1 MNVIQYGMRRNDM
14 PIIYNEKTREFHLY
28 NQEISYI
35 IKILDND
42 QPGQLYY
49 GKRLTHRE
57 DFSHLFEYAMRDM
70 SPYAFEGNS
79 TFSLENIKQE
89 YPTFGCGDMR
99 FPAYEIERENGSHVV
114 EFVYKEHK
122 IYNGKPKLEGLPA
135 TYVESDDEAQTLEL
149 VLEDTS
155 INTRIVLLYTIYEAF
170 PVIARSVRF
179 ECDSDEKITLLSAMS
194 ACVDLP
200 DKDYEMIDL
209 AGVWARE
216 RHVRRHKL
224 DYGIQSIYSMR
235 GCSSYQFNPF
245 LALAR
250 ENADEFQGQVYGFSL
265 VYSGNFL
272 AQTEVDNYDT
282 ARVLMGIHPNGFKWT
297 LGKGESFQTPEMVMV
312 YSEAGLNGMSQTFHK
327 LYRTRLARGTWRDK
341 VRPILINSWEAFYF
355 DFDAPKLLGLADAA
369 ADLGMELF
377 VLDDGW
383 FGKRD
388 DSTSSL
394 GYLYP
399 NEEKLKGTLKELA
412 EKINA
417 KGLKFGLWIEPE
429 MTNKDSDLYRAHP
442 DWLLAEQG
450 KRICHS
456 RTQYVLDFSKKEVR
470 EYIGDMLENLLAE
483 VPVSYIKWDMNRTF
497 SEVFSNGNDREYQ
510 GKVCHKYILGVY
522 ELYERL
528 TSRFP
533 HVLFESCAS
542 GGARFDPGMLYY
554 APQGWTSD
562 DSDAIE
568 RLKIQYG
575 TSMCYPLSSMGSHVS
590 VVPNHQVFRN
600 TPLHTR
606 ANVAYF
612 GTFGY
617 ELDLNKL
624 TEEEIKEVKE
634 QITFMKEYREVLQ
647 FGTFYRLK
655 SPFEGNETVWM
666 VTNEDRTLAIVGYYR
681 VLNGVNQPYSRVRLQ
696 GLNPDMIYENVWNHT
711 ENYGDELMN
720 YGLITSDV
728 TAGEVPGN
736 VTPCTDFE
744 SRIYMLKGKKVQ
756 EGR

>member
-1 MNVIQYGMRRNDM
+1 M

-70 SPYAFEGNS
+70 SPYAFEENS

-355 DFDAPKLLGLADAA
+355 DFDAPKLLGLADVA

-394 GYLYP
+394 GDWYP

-442 DWLLAEQG
+442 DWILAEQG

-562 DSDAIE
+562 DTDAIE

-575 TSMCYPLSSMGSHVS
+575 TSMVYPVSCMGSHVS
-590 VVPNHQVFRN
+590 ASPNHQTNRV
-600 TPLHTR
+600 TPLETR
-606 ANVAYF
+606 ADVAYF

-617 ELDLNKL
+617 ELDLLKL
-624 TEEEIKEVKE
+624 GEEDKAEIRR
-634 QITFMKEYREVLQ
+634 QIAFMKEKRDLIQ
-647 FGTFYRLK
+647 KGTFYRLK
-655 SPFEGNETVWM
+655 SPFEGNETAWM
-666 VTNEDRTLAIVGYYR
+666 IVSEDQKKALVGYYR
-681 VLNGVNQPYSRVRLQ
+681 VMQPVNVGFKRLKLK
-696 GLNPDMIYENVWNHT
+696 GLKEDTCYKVSGYAYDC
-711 ENYGDELMN
+711 YGDELMQV
-720 YGLITSDV
+720 GMILSDSASGV
-728 TAGEVPGN
+728 WKKGVNDKGDFQAEV
-736 VTPCTDFE
+736 FE
-744 SRIYMLKGKKVQ
+744 IVAV
-756 EGR
+756 

>member
-1 MNVIQYGMRRNDM
+1 M

-200 DKDYEMIDL
+200 DKDYEMLDL

-369 ADLGMELF
+369 TDLGMELF

-394 GYLYP
+394 GDWYP

-562 DSDAIE
+562 DTDAIE

-575 TSMCYPLSSMGSHVS
+575 TSMVYPVSCMGSHVS
-590 VVPNHQVFRN
+590 ASPNHQTNRV
-600 TPLHTR
+600 TPIETR
-606 ANVAYF
+606 ADVAYF

-617 ELDLNKL
+617 ELDLLKL
-624 TEEEIKEVKE
+624 GEEDKAEIRR
-634 QITFMKEYREVLQ
+634 QIAFMKEKRDLIQ
-647 FGTFYRLK
+647 KGTFYRLK
-655 SPFEGNETVWM
+655 SPFEGNETAWM
-666 VTNEDRTLAIVGYYR
+666 IVSEDQKKALVGYYR
-681 VLNGVNQPYSRVRLQ
+681 VMQPVNVGFKRLKLK
-696 GLNPDMIYENVWNHT
+696 GLKEDTCYKVSGYAYDC
-711 ENYGDELMN
+711 YGDELMQV
-720 YGLITSDV
+720 GMILSDSASGV
-728 TAGEVPGN
+728 WKKGVNDKGDFQAEV
-736 VTPCTDFE
+736 FE
-744 SRIYMLKGKKVQ
+744 IVAV
-756 EGR
+756 

>member
-1 MNVIQYGMRRNDM
+1 MS
-14 PIIYNEKTREFHLY
+14 IIYNEKTREFHLY

-35 IKILDND
+35 IKILDNN

-57 DFSHLFEYAMRDM
+57 DFDHLFEYAMRDM
-70 SPYAFEGNS
+70 SPYAFEGDS

-170 PVIARSVRF
+170 PVIARSVRL

-327 LYRTRLARGTWRDK
+327 MYRTRLARGTWRDK

-394 GYLYP
+394 GDWYP

-456 RTQYVLDFSKKEVR
+456 RNQYVLDFSKKEVR

-483 VPVSYIKWDMNRTF
+483 VPVSYIKWDLNRTF

-562 DSDAIE
+562 DTDAIE

-575 TSMCYPLSSMGSHVS
+575 TSMVYPVSCMGSHVS
-590 VVPNHQVFRN
+590 ASPNHQTNRV
-600 TPLHTR
+600 TPIETR
-606 ANVAYF
+606 ADVAYF

-617 ELDLNKL
+617 ELDLLKL
-624 TEEEIKEVKE
+624 DEEDKAEIRR
-634 QITFMKEYREVLQ
+634 QIAFMKEKRDLIQ
-647 FGTFYRLK
+647 KGTFYRLK
-655 SPFEGNETVWM
+655 SPFEGNETAWM
-666 VTNEDRTLAIVGYYR
+666 IVSEDQKKALVGYYR
-681 VLNGVNQPYSRVRLQ
+681 VMQPVNIGFVRLKLK
-696 GLNPDMIYENVWNHT
+696 GLKEDTCYKVSGYAYDC
-711 ENYGDELMN
+711 YGDELMQV
-720 YGLITSDV
+720 GMILSDSASGV
-728 TAGEVPGN
+728 WKKGVNDKG
-736 VTPCTDFE
+736 DFQA
-744 SRIYMLKGKKVQ
+744 KVF
-756 EGR
+756 EIVAV

>member
-1 MNVIQYGMRRNDM
+1 M

-235 GCSSYQFNPF
+235 GCRSYQFNPF

-369 ADLGMELF
+369 TDLGMELF

-394 GYLYP
+394 GDWYP
-399 NEEKLKGTLKELA
+399 NEKKLKGTLKELA

-450 KRICHS
+450 KQICHS

-562 DSDAIE
+562 DTDAIE

-575 TSMCYPLSSMGSHVS
+575 TSMVYPVSCMGSHVS
-590 VVPNHQVFRN
+590 ASPNHQTNRV
-600 TPLHTR
+600 TPIETR
-606 ANVAYF
+606 ADVAYF

-617 ELDLNKL
+617 ELDLLKL
-624 TEEEIKEVKE
+624 GEEDKAEIRR
-634 QITFMKEYREVLQ
+634 QIAFMKEKRDLIQ
-647 FGTFYRLK
+647 KGTFYRLK
-655 SPFEGNETVWM
+655 SPFEGNETAWM
-666 VTNEDRTLAIVGYYR
+666 IVSEDQKKALVGYYR
-681 VLNGVNQPYSRVRLQ
+681 VMQPVNVGFKRLKLK
-696 GLNPDMIYENVWNHT
+696 GLKEDTCYKVSGYAYDC
-711 ENYGDELMN
+711 YGDELMQV
-720 YGLITSDV
+720 GMVLSDSASGV
-728 TAGEVPGN
+728 WKKGVNDKGDFQAEV
-736 VTPCTDFE
+736 FE
-744 SRIYMLKGKKVQ
+744 IVAV
-756 EGR
+756 

>member
-1 MNVIQYGMRRNDM
+1 M

-49 GKRLTHRE
+49 GKRLTRRE

-297 LGKGESFQTPEMVMV
+297 LEKGESFQTPEMVMV

-369 ADLGMELF
+369 TDLGMELF

-394 GYLYP
+394 GDWYP

-562 DSDAIE
+562 DTDAIE

-575 TSMCYPLSSMGSHVS
+575 TSMVYPVSCMGSHVS
-590 VVPNHQVFRN
+590 ASPNHQTNRV
-600 TPLHTR
+600 TPIETR
-606 ANVAYF
+606 ADVAYF

-617 ELDLNKL
+617 ELDLLKL
-624 TEEEIKEVKE
+624 GEEDKAEIRR
-634 QITFMKEYREVLQ
+634 QIAFMKEKRDLIQ
-647 FGTFYRLK
+647 KGTFYRLK
-655 SPFEGNETVWM
+655 SPFEGNETAWM
-666 VTNEDRTLAIVGYYR
+666 IVSEDQKKALVGYYR
-681 VLNGVNQPYSRVRLQ
+681 VMQPVNVGFKRLKLK
-696 GLNPDMIYENVWNHT
+696 GLKEDTCYKVSGYAYDC
-711 ENYGDELMN
+711 YGDELMQV
-720 YGLITSDV
+720 GMILSDSASGV
-728 TAGEVPGN
+728 WKKGVNDKGDFQAEV
-736 VTPCTDFE
+736 FE
-744 SRIYMLKGKKVQ
+744 IVAV
-756 EGR
+756 

>member
-1 MNVIQYGMRRNDM
+1 M

-170 PVIARSVRF
+170 PVIARSVRL

-369 ADLGMELF
+369 TDLGMELF

-394 GYLYP
+394 GDWYP

-562 DSDAIE
+562 DTDAIE

-575 TSMCYPLSSMGSHVS
+575 TSMVYPVSCMGSHVS
-590 VVPNHQVFRN
+590 ASPNHQTNRV
-600 TPLHTR
+600 TPIETR
-606 ANVAYF
+606 ADVAYF

-617 ELDLNKL
+617 ELDLLKL
-624 TEEEIKEVKE
+624 GEEDKAEIRR
-634 QITFMKEYREVLQ
+634 QIAFMKEKRDLIQ
-647 FGTFYRLK
+647 KGTFYRLK
-655 SPFEGNETVWM
+655 SPFEGNETAWM
-666 VTNEDRTLAIVGYYR
+666 IVSEDQKKALVGYYR
-681 VLNGVNQPYSRVRLQ
+681 VMQPVNVGFKRLKLK
-696 GLNPDMIYENVWNHT
+696 GLKEDTCYKVSGYDYDC
-711 ENYGDELMN
+711 YGDELMQV
-720 YGLITSDV
+720 GMILSDSASGV
-728 TAGEVPGN
+728 WKKGVNDKG
-736 VTPCTDFE
+736 DFQA
-744 SRIYMLKGKKVQ
+744 KVF
-756 EGR
+756 EIVAV

>member
-1 MNVIQYGMRRNDM
+1 M

-216 RHVRRHKL
+216 RYVRRHKL

-377 VLDDGW
+377 VLDDGG
-383 FGKRD
+383 FGAVLMNGVKRGLFSNEAGSGSAPCAAAAAECD
-388 DSTSSL
+388 TPVKAGFIQAL
-394 GYLYP
+394 GVFIDTIVICSCTAMIMLLVP
-399 NEEKLKGTLKELA
+399 EKMIAGLEGMELLQTA
-412 EKINA
+412 MNYHL
-417 KGLKFGLWIEPE
+417 GKFGVIFIAVTLF
-429 MTNKDSDLYRAHP
+429 L
-442 DWLLAEQG
+442 
-450 KRICHS
+450 
-456 RTQYVLDFSKKEVR
+456 FSF
-470 EYIGDMLENLLAE
+470 
-483 VPVSYIKWDMNRTF
+483 STF
-497 SEVFSNGNDREYQ
+497 LG
-510 GKVCHKYILGVY
+510 ILFY
-522 ELYERL
+522 
-528 TSRFP
+528 
-533 HVLFESCAS
+533 
-542 GGARFDPGMLYY
+542 ARG
-554 APQGWTSD
+554 
-562 DSDAIE
+562 
-568 RLKIQYG
+568 
-575 TSMCYPLSSMGSHVS
+575 
-590 VVPNHQVFRN
+590 
-600 TPLHTR
+600 
-606 ANVAYF
+606 NVAYLLGDKWCWQTAYKILALVMLF
-612 GTFGY
+612 IGGIAAYHIVWDLGDVGIGLMTIFNIVTLYPMGGEALEELRKY
-617 ELDLNKL
+617 EKNK
-624 TEEEIKEVKE
+624 
-634 QITFMKEYREVLQ
+634 Q
-647 FGTFYRLK
+647 
-655 SPFEGNETVWM
+655 
-666 VTNEDRTLAIVGYYR
+666 
-681 VLNGVNQPYSRVRLQ
+681 
-696 GLNPDMIYENVWNHT
+696 
-711 ENYGDELMN
+711 
-720 YGLITSDV
+720 
-728 TAGEVPGN
+728 
-736 VTPCTDFE
+736 
-744 SRIYMLKGKKVQ
+744 
-756 EGR
+756 

>member
-1 MNVIQYGMRRNDM
+1 M

-70 SPYAFEGNS
+70 SPYAFEENS

-216 RHVRRHKL
+216 RYVRRHKL

-394 GYLYP
+394 GDWYP

-562 DSDAIE
+562 DTDAIE

-575 TSMCYPLSSMGSHVS
+575 TSMVYPVSCMGSHVS
-590 VVPNHQVFRN
+590 ASPNHQTNRV
-600 TPLHTR
+600 TPLETR
-606 ANVAYF
+606 ADVAYF

-617 ELDLNKL
+617 ELDLLKL
-624 TEEEIKEVKE
+624 GEEDKAEIRR
-634 QITFMKEYREVLQ
+634 QIAFMKEKRDLIQ
-647 FGTFYRLK
+647 KGTFYRLK
-655 SPFEGNETVWM
+655 SPFEGNETAWM
-666 VTNEDRTLAIVGYYR
+666 IVSEDQKKALVGYYR
-681 VLNGVNQPYSRVRLQ
+681 VMQPVNVGFKRLKLK
-696 GLNPDMIYENVWNHT
+696 GLKEDTCYKVSGYAYDC
-711 ENYGDELMN
+711 YGDELMQV
-720 YGLITSDV
+720 GMILSDSASGV
-728 TAGEVPGN
+728 WKKGVNDKGDFQAEV
-736 VTPCTDFE
+736 FE
-744 SRIYMLKGKKVQ
+744 IVAV
-756 EGR
+756 

>member
-1 MNVIQYGMRRNDM
+1 M

-216 RHVRRHKL
+216 RYVRRHKL

-394 GYLYP
+394 GDWYP

-562 DSDAIE
+562 DTDAIE

-575 TSMCYPLSSMGSHVS
+575 TSMVYPVSCMGSHVS
-590 VVPNHQVFRN
+590 ASPNHQTNRV
-600 TPLHTR
+600 TPIETR
-606 ANVAYF
+606 ADVAYF

-617 ELDLNKL
+617 ELDLLKL
-624 TEEEIKEVKE
+624 GEEDKAEIRR
-634 QITFMKEYREVLQ
+634 QIAFMKEKRDLIQ
-647 FGTFYRLK
+647 KGTFYRLK
-655 SPFEGNETVWM
+655 SPFEGNETAWM
-666 VTNEDRTLAIVGYYR
+666 IVSEDQKNALVGYYR
-681 VLNGVNQPYSRVRLQ
+681 VMQPVNVGFKRLKLK
-696 GLNPDMIYENVWNHT
+696 GLKEDTCYKVSGYAYDC
-711 ENYGDELMN
+711 YGDELMQV
-720 YGLITSDV
+720 GMILSDSASGV
-728 TAGEVPGN
+728 WKKGVNDKGDFQAEV
-736 VTPCTDFE
+736 FE
-744 SRIYMLKGKKVQ
+744 IVAV
-756 EGR
+756 

>member
-1 MNVIQYGMRRNDM
+1 M

-49 GKRLTHRE
+49 GKRLTYRE

-297 LGKGESFQTPEMVMV
+297 LEKGESFQTPEMVMV

-394 GYLYP
+394 GDWYP

-442 DWLLAEQG
+442 DWILAEQG

-562 DSDAIE
+562 DTDAIE

-575 TSMCYPLSSMGSHVS
+575 TSMVYPVSCMGSHVS
-590 VVPNHQVFRN
+590 ASPNHQTNRV
-600 TPLHTR
+600 TPLETR
-606 ANVAYF
+606 ADVAYF

-617 ELDLNKL
+617 ELDLLKL
-624 TEEEIKEVKE
+624 DEEDKAEIRR
-634 QITFMKEYREVLQ
+634 QIAFMKEKRELIQ
-647 FGTFYRLK
+647 KGTFYRLK
-655 SPFEGNETVWM
+655 SPFEGNETAWM
-666 VTNEDRTLAIVGYYR
+666 IVSEDQKKALVGYYR
-681 VLNGVNQPYSRVRLQ
+681 VMQPVNVGFKRLKLK
-696 GLNPDMIYENVWNHT
+696 GLKEDTCYKVSGYAYDC
-711 ENYGDELMN
+711 YGDELMQV
-720 YGLITSDV
+720 GMILSDSASGV
-728 TAGEVPGN
+728 WKKGVNDKGDFQAEV
-736 VTPCTDFE
+736 FE
-744 SRIYMLKGKKVQ
+744 IVAV
-756 EGR
+756 

>member
-1 MNVIQYGMRRNDM
+1 M

-49 GKRLTHRE
+49 GKRLTYRE

-297 LGKGESFQTPEMVMV
+297 LEKGESFQTPEMVMV

-355 DFDAPKLLGLADAA
+355 DFDAPKLLGLADVA

-394 GYLYP
+394 GDWYP

-442 DWLLAEQG
+442 DWILAEQG

-562 DSDAIE
+562 DTDAIE

-575 TSMCYPLSSMGSHVS
+575 TSMVYPVSCMGSHVS
-590 VVPNHQVFRN
+590 ASPNHQTNRV
-600 TPLHTR
+600 TPIETR
-606 ANVAYF
+606 ADVAYF

-617 ELDLNKL
+617 ELDLLKL
-624 TEEEIKEVKE
+624 GEEDKAEIRR
-634 QITFMKEYREVLQ
+634 QIAFMKEKRDLIQ
-647 FGTFYRLK
+647 KGTFYRLK
-655 SPFEGNETVWM
+655 SPFEGNETAWM
-666 VTNEDRTLAIVGYYR
+666 IVSEDQKKALVGYYR
-681 VLNGVNQPYSRVRLQ
+681 VMQPVNVGFKRLKLK
-696 GLNPDMIYENVWNHT
+696 GLKEDTCYKVSGYAYDC
-711 ENYGDELMN
+711 YGDELMQV
-720 YGLITSDV
+720 GMILSDSASGV
-728 TAGEVPGN
+728 WKKGVNDKGDFQAEV
-736 VTPCTDFE
+736 FE
-744 SRIYMLKGKKVQ
+744 IVAV
-756 EGR
+756 

>member
-1 MNVIQYGMRRNDM
+1 M

-297 LGKGESFQTPEMVMV
+297 LEKGESFQTPEMVMV

-355 DFDAPKLLGLADAA
+355 DFDAPKLLGLADVA

-394 GYLYP
+394 GDWYP

-442 DWLLAEQG
+442 DWILAEQG

-456 RTQYVLDFSKKEVR
+456 RNQYVLDFSKREVR

-483 VPVSYIKWDMNRTF
+483 VPVSYIKWDLNRTF

-510 GKVCHKYILGVY
+510 GKVCHKYVLGVY

-562 DSDAIE
+562 DTDAIE

-575 TSMCYPLSSMGSHVS
+575 TSMVYPVSCMGSHVS
-590 VVPNHQVFRN
+590 ASPNHQTNRV
-600 TPLHTR
+600 TPLETR
-606 ANVAYF
+606 ADVAYF

-617 ELDLNKL
+617 ELDLLKL
-624 TEEEIKEVKE
+624 SEEEKAEVRR
-634 QITFMKEYREVLQ
+634 QIAFMKEKRDLIQ
-647 FGTFYRLK
+647 KGTFYRLK
-655 SPFEGNETVWM
+655 SPFEGNETAWM
-666 VTNEDRTLAIVGYYR
+666 IVSEDQKKALVGYYR
-681 VLNGVNQPYSRVRLQ
+681 VMQPVNVGFKRLKLK
-696 GLNPDMIYENVWNHT
+696 GLKEDICYKVSGYAYDC
-711 ENYGDELMN
+711 YGDELMQV
-720 YGLITSDV
+720 GMILSDSASGV
-728 TAGEVPGN
+728 WKKGVNDKGDFQAEV
-736 VTPCTDFE
+736 FE
-744 SRIYMLKGKKVQ
+744 IVAV
-756 EGR
+756 

>member
-1 MNVIQYGMRRNDM
+1 MNVIQYGMRRNNM

-70 SPYAFEGNS
+70 SPYAFEENS

-355 DFDAPKLLGLADAA
+355 DFDAPKLLGLADVA

-394 GYLYP
+394 GDWYP

-442 DWLLAEQG
+442 DWILAEQG

-562 DSDAIE
+562 DTDAIE

-575 TSMCYPLSSMGSHVS
+575 TSMVYPVSCMGSHVS
-590 VVPNHQVFRN
+590 ASPNHQTNRV
-600 TPLHTR
+600 TPLETR
-606 ANVAYF
+606 ADVAYF

-617 ELDLNKL
+617 ELDLLKL
-624 TEEEIKEVKE
+624 GEEDKAEIRR
-634 QITFMKEYREVLQ
+634 QIAFMKEKRDLIQ
-647 FGTFYRLK
+647 KGTFYRLK
-655 SPFEGNETVWM
+655 SPFEGNETAWM
-666 VTNEDRTLAIVGYYR
+666 IVSEDQKKALVGYYR
-681 VLNGVNQPYSRVRLQ
+681 VMQPVNVGFKRLKLK
-696 GLNPDMIYENVWNHT
+696 GLKEDTCYKVSGYAYDC
-711 ENYGDELMN
+711 YGDELMQV
-720 YGLITSDV
+720 GMILSDSASGV
-728 TAGEVPGN
+728 WKKGVNDKGDFQAEV
-736 VTPCTDFE
+736 FE
-744 SRIYMLKGKKVQ
+744 IVAV
-756 EGR
+756 

>member
-1 MNVIQYGMRRNDM
+1 M

-57 DFSHLFEYAMRDM
+57 DFGHLFEYAMRDM

-394 GYLYP
+394 GDWYP

-456 RTQYVLDFSKKEVR
+456 RNQYVLDFSKKEVR

-562 DSDAIE
+562 DTDAIE

-575 TSMCYPLSSMGSHVS
+575 TSMVYPVSCMGSHVS
-590 VVPNHQVFRN
+590 ASPNHQTNRV
-600 TPLHTR
+600 TPIETR
-606 ANVAYF
+606 ADVAYF

-617 ELDLNKL
+617 ELDLLKL
-624 TEEEIKEVKE
+624 GEEDKAEIRR
-634 QITFMKEYREVLQ
+634 QIAFMKEKRDLIQ
-647 FGTFYRLK
+647 KGTFYRLK
-655 SPFEGNETVWM
+655 SPFEGNETAWM
-666 VTNEDRTLAIVGYYR
+666 IVSEDQKKALVGYYR
-681 VLNGVNQPYSRVRLQ
+681 VMQPVNVGFKRLKLK
-696 GLNPDMIYENVWNHT
+696 GLKEDICYKVSGYDYDC
-711 ENYGDELMN
+711 YGDELMQV
-720 YGLITSDV
+720 GMILSDSASGV
-728 TAGEVPGN
+728 WKKGVNDKGDFQAEV
-736 VTPCTDFE
+736 FE
-744 SRIYMLKGKKVQ
+744 IVAV
-756 EGR
+756 

>member
-1 MNVIQYGMRRNDM
+1 M

-355 DFDAPKLLGLADAA
+355 DFDAPKLLGLADVA

-394 GYLYP
+394 GDWYP

-562 DSDAIE
+562 DTDAIE

-575 TSMCYPLSSMGSHVS
+575 TSMVYPVSCMGSHVS
-590 VVPNHQVFRN
+590 ASPNHQTNRV
-600 TPLHTR
+600 TPIETR
-606 ANVAYF
+606 ADVAYF

-617 ELDLNKL
+617 ELDLLKL
-624 TEEEIKEVKE
+624 GEEDKAEIRR
-634 QITFMKEYREVLQ
+634 QIAFMKEKRDLIQ
-647 FGTFYRLK
+647 KGTFYRLK
-655 SPFEGNETVWM
+655 SPFEGNETAWM
-666 VTNEDRTLAIVGYYR
+666 IVSEDQKKALVGYYR
-681 VLNGVNQPYSRVRLQ
+681 VMQPVNVGFKRLKLK
-696 GLNPDMIYENVWNHT
+696 GLKEDICYKVSGYAYDC
-711 ENYGDELMN
+711 YGDELMQV
-720 YGLITSDV
+720 GMILSDSASGV
-728 TAGEVPGN
+728 WKKGVNDKGDFQAEV
-736 VTPCTDFE
+736 FE
-744 SRIYMLKGKKVQ
+744 IVAV
-756 EGR
+756 

>member
-216 RHVRRHKL
+216 RYVRRHKL

-394 GYLYP
+394 GDWYP

-562 DSDAIE
+562 DTDAIE

-575 TSMCYPLSSMGSHVS
+575 TSMVYPVSCMGSHVS
-590 VVPNHQVFRN
+590 ASPNHQTNRV
-600 TPLHTR
+600 TPIETR
-606 ANVAYF
+606 ADVAYF

-617 ELDLNKL
+617 ELDLLKL
-624 TEEEIKEVKE
+624 GEEDKAEIRR
-634 QITFMKEYREVLQ
+634 QIAFMKEKRDLIQ
-647 FGTFYRLK
+647 KGTFYRLK
-655 SPFEGNETVWM
+655 SPFEGNETAWM
-666 VTNEDRTLAIVGYYR
+666 IVSEDQKKALVGYYR
-681 VLNGVNQPYSRVRLQ
+681 VMQPVNVGFKRLKLK
-696 GLNPDMIYENVWNHT
+696 GLKEDTCYKVSGYDYDC
-711 ENYGDELMN
+711 YGDELMQV
-720 YGLITSDV
+720 GMILSDSASGV
-728 TAGEVPGN
+728 WKKGVNDKGDFQAEV
-736 VTPCTDFE
+736 FE
-744 SRIYMLKGKKVQ
+744 IVAV
-756 EGR
+756 

>member
-1 MNVIQYGMRRNDM
+1 M

-70 SPYAFEGNS
+70 SPHAFEGNS

-216 RHVRRHKL
+216 RYVRRHKL

-297 LGKGESFQTPEMVMV
+297 LEKGESFQTPEMVMV

-394 GYLYP
+394 GDWYP

-562 DSDAIE
+562 DTDAIE

-575 TSMCYPLSSMGSHVS
+575 TSMVYPVSCMGSHVS
-590 VVPNHQVFRN
+590 ASPNHQTNRV
-600 TPLHTR
+600 TPLETR
-606 ANVAYF
+606 ADVAYF

-617 ELDLNKL
+617 ELDLLKL
-624 TEEEIKEVKE
+624 GEEDKAEIRR
-634 QITFMKEYREVLQ
+634 QIAFMKEKRDLIQ
-647 FGTFYRLK
+647 KGTFYRLK
-655 SPFEGNETVWM
+655 SPFEGNETAWM
-666 VTNEDRTLAIVGYYR
+666 IVSEDQKKALVGYYR
-681 VLNGVNQPYSRVRLQ
+681 VMQPVNVGFKRLKLK
-696 GLNPDMIYENVWNHT
+696 GLKEDTCYKVSGYAYDC
-711 ENYGDELMN
+711 YGDELMQV
-720 YGLITSDV
+720 GMILSDSASGV
-728 TAGEVPGN
+728 WKKGVNDKGDFQAEV
-736 VTPCTDFE
+736 FE
-744 SRIYMLKGKKVQ
+744 IVAV
-756 EGR
+756 

>member
-1 MNVIQYGMRRNDM
+1 M

-42 QPGQLYY
+42 QTGQLYY

-57 DFSHLFEYAMRDM
+57 DFGHLFEYAMRDM

-394 GYLYP
+394 GDWYP

-456 RTQYVLDFSKKEVR
+456 RNQYVLDFSKREVR

-483 VPVSYIKWDMNRTF
+483 VPVSYIKWDLNRTF

-510 GKVCHKYILGVY
+510 GKVCHKYVLGVY

-562 DSDAIE
+562 DTDAIE

-575 TSMCYPLSSMGSHVS
+575 TSMVYPVSCMGSHVS
-590 VVPNHQVFRN
+590 ASPNHQTNRV
-600 TPLHTR
+600 TPIETR
-606 ANVAYF
+606 ADVAYF

-617 ELDLNKL
+617 ELDLLKL
-624 TEEEIKEVKE
+624 SEEEKAEVRR
-634 QITFMKEYREVLQ
+634 QIAFMKEKRELIQ
-647 FGTFYRLK
+647 KGIFYRLK
-655 SPFEGNETVWM
+655 SPFEGNETAWM
-666 VTNEDRTLAIVGYYR
+666 IVSEDQKTALVGYYR
-681 VLNGVNQPYSRVRLQ
+681 VMQPVNVGFKRLKLK
-696 GLNPDMIYENVWNHT
+696 GLKEDTCYKVSGYDYDC
-711 ENYGDELMN
+711 YGDELMQV
-720 YGLITSDV
+720 GMILSDSASGV
-728 TAGEVPGN
+728 WKKGVNDKG
-736 VTPCTDFE
+736 DFQA
-744 SRIYMLKGKKVQ
+744 KVF
-756 EGR
+756 EIVAV

>member
-1 MNVIQYGMRRNDM
+1 M

-394 GYLYP
+394 GDWYP

-456 RTQYVLDFSKKEVR
+456 RNQYVLDFSKKEVR

-510 GKVCHKYILGVY
+510 GKVCHKYVLGVY

-562 DSDAIE
+562 DTDAIE

-575 TSMCYPLSSMGSHVS
+575 TSMVYPVSCMGSHVS
-590 VVPNHQVFRN
+590 ASPNHQTNRV
-600 TPLHTR
+600 TPIETR
-606 ANVAYF
+606 ADVAYF

-617 ELDLNKL
+617 ELDLLKL
-624 TEEEIKEVKE
+624 DEEDKVEIRR
-634 QITFMKEYREVLQ
+634 QIAFMKEKRDLIQ
-647 FGTFYRLK
+647 KGTFYRLK
-655 SPFEGNETVWM
+655 SPFEGNETAWM
-666 VTNEDRTLAIVGYYR
+666 IVSEDQKKALVGYYR
-681 VLNGVNQPYSRVRLQ
+681 VMQPVNVGFKRLKMK
-696 GLNPDMIYENVWNHT
+696 GLKEDICYKVSGYDYDC
-711 ENYGDELMN
+711 YGDELMQV
-720 YGLITSDV
+720 GMILSDSASGV
-728 TAGEVPGN
+728 WKKGVNDKGDFQAEV
-736 VTPCTDFE
+736 FE
-744 SRIYMLKGKKVQ
+744 IVAV
-756 EGR
+756 

>member
-1 MNVIQYGMRRNDM
+1 M

-49 GKRLTHRE
+49 GKRLTRRE

-297 LGKGESFQTPEMVMV
+297 LEKGESFQTPEMVMV

-355 DFDAPKLLGLADAA
+355 DFDAPKLLGLADVA

-394 GYLYP
+394 GDWYP

-442 DWLLAEQG
+442 DWILAEQG

-562 DSDAIE
+562 DTDAIE

-575 TSMCYPLSSMGSHVS
+575 TSMVYPVSCMGSHVS
-590 VVPNHQVFRN
+590 ASPNHQTNRV
-600 TPLHTR
+600 TPLETR
-606 ANVAYF
+606 ADVAYF

-617 ELDLNKL
+617 ELDLLKL
-624 TEEEIKEVKE
+624 GEEDKAEIRR
-634 QITFMKEYREVLQ
+634 QIAFMKEKRDLIQ
-647 FGTFYRLK
+647 KGTFYRLK
-655 SPFEGNETVWM
+655 SPFEGNETAWM
-666 VTNEDRTLAIVGYYR
+666 IVSEDQKKALVGYYR
-681 VLNGVNQPYSRVRLQ
+681 VMQPVNVGFKRLKLK
-696 GLNPDMIYENVWNHT
+696 GLKEDTCYKVSGYDYDC
-711 ENYGDELMN
+711 YGDELMQV
-720 YGLITSDV
+720 GMILSDSASGV
-728 TAGEVPGN
+728 WKKGVNDKGDFQAEV
-736 VTPCTDFE
+736 FE
-744 SRIYMLKGKKVQ
+744 IVAV
-756 EGR
+756 

>member
-1 MNVIQYGMRRNDM
+1 M

-216 RHVRRHKL
+216 RYVRRHKL

-369 ADLGMELF
+369 TDLGMELF

-394 GYLYP
+394 GDWYP

-562 DSDAIE
+562 DTDAIE

-575 TSMCYPLSSMGSHVS
+575 TSMVYPVSCMGSHVS
-590 VVPNHQVFRN
+590 ASPNHQTNRV
-600 TPLHTR
+600 TPLETR
-606 ANVAYF
+606 ADVAYF

-617 ELDLNKL
+617 ELDLLKL
-624 TEEEIKEVKE
+624 GEEDKAEIRR
-634 QITFMKEYREVLQ
+634 QIAFMKEKRDLIQ
-647 FGTFYRLK
+647 KGTFYRLK
-655 SPFEGNETVWM
+655 SPFEGNETAWM
-666 VTNEDRTLAIVGYYR
+666 IVSEDQKKALVGYYR
-681 VLNGVNQPYSRVRLQ
+681 VMQPVNVGFKRLKLK
-696 GLNPDMIYENVWNHT
+696 GLKEDTCYKVSGYAYDC
-711 ENYGDELMN
+711 YGDELMQV
-720 YGLITSDV
+720 GMILSDSASGV
-728 TAGEVPGN
+728 WKKGVNDKGDFQAEV
-736 VTPCTDFE
+736 FE
-744 SRIYMLKGKKVQ
+744 IVAV
-756 EGR
+756 

>member
-1 MNVIQYGMRRNDM
+1 M

-122 IYNGKPKLEGLPA
+122 IYDDKPKLEGLPA

-394 GYLYP
+394 GDWYP

-562 DSDAIE
+562 DTDAIE

-575 TSMCYPLSSMGSHVS
+575 TSMVYPVSCMGSHVS
-590 VVPNHQVFRN
+590 ASPNHQTNRV
-600 TPLHTR
+600 TPLETR
-606 ANVAYF
+606 ADVAYF

-617 ELDLNKL
+617 ELDLLKL
-624 TEEEIKEVKE
+624 GEEDKAEIRR
-634 QITFMKEYREVLQ
+634 QIAFMKEKRDLIQ
-647 FGTFYRLK
+647 KGTFYRLK
-655 SPFEGNETVWM
+655 SPFEGNETAWM
-666 VTNEDRTLAIVGYYR
+666 IVSEDQKKALVGYYR
-681 VLNGVNQPYSRVRLQ
+681 VMQPVNVGFKRLKLK
-696 GLNPDMIYENVWNHT
+696 GLKEDTCYKVSGYAYDC
-711 ENYGDELMN
+711 YGDELMQV
-720 YGLITSDV
+720 GMILSDSASGV
-728 TAGEVPGN
+728 WKKGVNDKGDFQAEV
-736 VTPCTDFE
+736 FE
-744 SRIYMLKGKKVQ
+744 IVAV
-756 EGR
+756 

>member
-1 MNVIQYGMRRNDM
+1 M

-224 DYGIQSIYSMR
+224 DYGIQCIYSMR

-297 LGKGESFQTPEMVMV
+297 LEKGESFQTPEMVMV

-394 GYLYP
+394 GDWYP

-456 RTQYVLDFSKKEVR
+456 RNQYVLDFSKKEVR

-483 VPVSYIKWDMNRTF
+483 VPVSYIKWDLNRTF

-510 GKVCHKYILGVY
+510 GKVCHKYVLGVY

-562 DSDAIE
+562 DTDAIE

-575 TSMCYPLSSMGSHVS
+575 TSMVYPVSCMGSHVS
-590 VVPNHQVFRN
+590 ASPNHQTNRV
-600 TPLHTR
+600 TPIETR
-606 ANVAYF
+606 ADVAYF

-617 ELDLNKL
+617 ELDLLKL
-624 TEEEIKEVKE
+624 GEEDKAEIRR
-634 QITFMKEYREVLQ
+634 QIAFMKEKRDLIQ
-647 FGTFYRLK
+647 KGTFYRLK
-655 SPFEGNETVWM
+655 SPFEGNETAWM
-666 VTNEDRTLAIVGYYR
+666 IVSEDQKKALVGYYR
-681 VLNGVNQPYSRVRLQ
+681 VMQPVNVGFKRLKLK
-696 GLNPDMIYENVWNHT
+696 GLKEDTCYKVSGYDYDC
-711 ENYGDELMN
+711 YGDELMQV
-720 YGLITSDV
+720 GMILSDSASGV
-728 TAGEVPGN
+728 WKKGVNDKG
-736 VTPCTDFE
+736 DFQA
-744 SRIYMLKGKKVQ
+744 KVF
-756 EGR
+756 EIVAV

>member
-1 MNVIQYGMRRNDM
+1 M

-57 DFSHLFEYAMRDM
+57 DFGHLFEYAMRDM

-282 ARVLMGIHPNGFKWT
+282 TRVLMGIHPNGFKWT

-394 GYLYP
+394 GDWYP

-562 DSDAIE
+562 DTDAIE

-575 TSMCYPLSSMGSHVS
+575 TSMVYPVSCMGSHVS
-590 VVPNHQVFRN
+590 ASPNHQTNRV
-600 TPLHTR
+600 TPIETR
-606 ANVAYF
+606 ADVAYF

-617 ELDLNKL
+617 ELDLLKL
-624 TEEEIKEVKE
+624 DEEDKAEIRR
-634 QITFMKEYREVLQ
+634 QIAFMKEKRDLIQ
-647 FGTFYRLK
+647 KGTFYRLK
-655 SPFEGNETVWM
+655 SPFEGNETAWM
-666 VTNEDRTLAIVGYYR
+666 IVSEDQKKALVGYYR
-681 VLNGVNQPYSRVRLQ
+681 VMQPVNVGFKRLKLK
-696 GLNPDMIYENVWNHT
+696 GLKEDTCYKVSGYAYDC
-711 ENYGDELMN
+711 YGDELMQV
-720 YGLITSDV
+720 GMILSDSASGV
-728 TAGEVPGN
+728 WKKGVNDKGDFQAEV
-736 VTPCTDFE
+736 FE
-744 SRIYMLKGKKVQ
+744 IVAV
-756 EGR
+756 

>member
-1 MNVIQYGMRRNDM
+1 M

-194 ACVDLP
+194 ACMDLP

-245 LALAR
+245 LVLAR

-369 ADLGMELF
+369 TDLGMELF

-394 GYLYP
+394 GDWYP

-562 DSDAIE
+562 DTDAIE

-575 TSMCYPLSSMGSHVS
+575 TSMVYPVSCMGSHVS
-590 VVPNHQVFRN
+590 ASPNHQTNRV
-600 TPLHTR
+600 TPIETR
-606 ANVAYF
+606 ADVAYF

-617 ELDLNKL
+617 ELDLLKL
-624 TEEEIKEVKE
+624 GEEDKAEIRR
-634 QITFMKEYREVLQ
+634 QIAFMKEKRDLIQ
-647 FGTFYRLK
+647 KGTFYRLK
-655 SPFEGNETVWM
+655 SPFEGNETAWM
-666 VTNEDRTLAIVGYYR
+666 IVSEDQKKALVGYYR
-681 VLNGVNQPYSRVRLQ
+681 VMQPVNVGFKRLKMK
-696 GLNPDMIYENVWNHT
+696 GLKEDICYKVSGYDYDC
-711 ENYGDELMN
+711 YGDELMQV
-720 YGLITSDV
+720 GMILSDSASGV
-728 TAGEVPGN
+728 WKKGVNDKGDFQAEV
-736 VTPCTDFE
+736 FE
-744 SRIYMLKGKKVQ
+744 IVAV
-756 EGR
+756 

>member
-1 MNVIQYGMRRNDM
+1 M

-49 GKRLTHRE
+49 GKRLTHKE

-394 GYLYP
+394 GDWYP

-456 RTQYVLDFSKKEVR
+456 RNQYVLDFSKREVR

-483 VPVSYIKWDMNRTF
+483 VPVSYIKWDLNRTF

-510 GKVCHKYILGVY
+510 GKVCHKYVLGVY

-562 DSDAIE
+562 DTDAIE

-575 TSMCYPLSSMGSHVS
+575 TSMVYPVSCMGSHVS
-590 VVPNHQVFRN
+590 ASPNHQTNRV
-600 TPLHTR
+600 TPLETR
-606 ANVAYF
+606 ADVAYF

-617 ELDLNKL
+617 ELDLLKL
-624 TEEEIKEVKE
+624 GEEDKAEIRR
-634 QITFMKEYREVLQ
+634 QIAFMKEKRDLIQ
-647 FGTFYRLK
+647 KGTFYRLK
-655 SPFEGNETVWM
+655 SPFEGNETAWM
-666 VTNEDRTLAIVGYYR
+666 IVSEDQKKALVGYYR
-681 VLNGVNQPYSRVRLQ
+681 VMQPVNVGFKRLKLKGLKEDICYRVS
-696 GLNPDMIYENVWNHT
+696 GYAYDC
-711 ENYGDELMN
+711 YGDELMQV
-720 YGLITSDV
+720 GMILSDSASGV
-728 TAGEVPGN
+728 WKKGVNDKGDFQAEV
-736 VTPCTDFE
+736 FE
-744 SRIYMLKGKKVQ
+744 IVAV
-756 EGR
+756 

>member
-1 MNVIQYGMRRNDM
+1 M

-57 DFSHLFEYAMRDM
+57 DFGHLFEYATRDM

-216 RHVRRHKL
+216 RYVRRHKL

-394 GYLYP
+394 GDWYP

-562 DSDAIE
+562 DTDAIE

-575 TSMCYPLSSMGSHVS
+575 TSMVYPVSCMGSHVS
-590 VVPNHQVFRN
+590 ASPNHQTNRV
-600 TPLHTR
+600 TPLETR
-606 ANVAYF
+606 ADVAYF

-617 ELDLNKL
+617 ELDLLKL
-624 TEEEIKEVKE
+624 GEEDKAEIRR
-634 QITFMKEYREVLQ
+634 QIAFMKEKRDLIQ
-647 FGTFYRLK
+647 KGTFYRLK
-655 SPFEGNETVWM
+655 SPFEGNETAWM
-666 VTNEDRTLAIVGYYR
+666 IVSEDQKKALVGYYR
-681 VLNGVNQPYSRVRLQ
+681 VMQPVNVGFKRLKLK
-696 GLNPDMIYENVWNHT
+696 GLKEDTCYKVSGYAYDC
-711 ENYGDELMN
+711 YGDELMQV
-720 YGLITSDV
+720 GMILSDSASGV
-728 TAGEVPGN
+728 WKKGVNDKGDFQAEV
-736 VTPCTDFE
+736 FE
-744 SRIYMLKGKKVQ
+744 IVAV
-756 EGR
+756 

>member
-1 MNVIQYGMRRNDM
+1 M

-297 LGKGESFQTPEMVMV
+297 LEKGESFQTPEMVMV

-369 ADLGMELF
+369 TDLGMELF

-394 GYLYP
+394 GDWYP

-442 DWLLAEQG
+442 DWILAEQG

-562 DSDAIE
+562 DTDAIE

-575 TSMCYPLSSMGSHVS
+575 TSMVYPVSCMGSHVS
-590 VVPNHQVFRN
+590 ASPNHQTNRV
-600 TPLHTR
+600 TPLETR
-606 ANVAYF
+606 ADVAYF

-617 ELDLNKL
+617 ELDLLKL
-624 TEEEIKEVKE
+624 GEEDKAEIRR
-634 QITFMKEYREVLQ
+634 QIAFMKEKRDLIQ
-647 FGTFYRLK
+647 KGTFYRLK
-655 SPFEGNETVWM
+655 SPFEGNETAWM
-666 VTNEDRTLAIVGYYR
+666 IVSEDQKKALVGYYR
-681 VLNGVNQPYSRVRLQ
+681 VMQPVNVGFKRLKLK
-696 GLNPDMIYENVWNHT
+696 GLKEDTCYKVSGYAYDC
-711 ENYGDELMN
+711 YGDELMQV
-720 YGLITSDV
+720 GMILSDSASGV
-728 TAGEVPGN
+728 WKKGVNDKGDFQAEV
-736 VTPCTDFE
+736 FE
-744 SRIYMLKGKKVQ
+744 IVAV
-756 EGR
+756 

>member
-250 ENADEFQGQVYGFSL
+250 ENADEFQWQVYGFSL

-369 ADLGMELF
+369 TDLGMELF

-394 GYLYP
+394 GDWYP
-399 NEEKLKGTLKELA
+399 NEKKLKGTLKELA

-562 DSDAIE
+562 DTDAIE

-575 TSMCYPLSSMGSHVS
+575 TSMVYPVSCMGSHVS
-590 VVPNHQVFRN
+590 ASPNHQTNRV
-600 TPLHTR
+600 TPIETR
-606 ANVAYF
+606 ADVAYF

-617 ELDLNKL
+617 ELDLLKL
-624 TEEEIKEVKE
+624 GEEDKAEIRR
-634 QITFMKEYREVLQ
+634 QIAFMKEKRDLIQ
-647 FGTFYRLK
+647 KGTFYRLK
-655 SPFEGNETVWM
+655 SPFEGNETAWM
-666 VTNEDRTLAIVGYYR
+666 IVSEDQKKALVGYYR
-681 VLNGVNQPYSRVRLQ
+681 VMQPVNVGFKRLKLK
-696 GLNPDMIYENVWNHT
+696 GLKEDTCYKVSGYAYDC
-711 ENYGDELMN
+711 YGDELMQV
-720 YGLITSDV
+720 GMILSDSASGV
-728 TAGEVPGN
+728 WKKGVNDKGDFQAEV
-736 VTPCTDFE
+736 FE
-744 SRIYMLKGKKVQ
+744 IVAV
-756 EGR
+756 

>member
-70 SPYAFEGNS
+70 SPHAFEGNS

-216 RHVRRHKL
+216 RYVRRHKM

-394 GYLYP
+394 GDWYP

-562 DSDAIE
+562 DTDAIE

-575 TSMCYPLSSMGSHVS
+575 TSMVYPVSCMGSHVS
-590 VVPNHQVFRN
+590 ASPNHQTNRV
-600 TPLHTR
+600 TPLETR
-606 ANVAYF
+606 ADVAYF

-617 ELDLNKL
+617 ELDLLKL
-624 TEEEIKEVKE
+624 GEEDKAEIRR
-634 QITFMKEYREVLQ
+634 QIAFMKEKRDLIQ
-647 FGTFYRLK
+647 KGTFYRLK
-655 SPFEGNETVWM
+655 SPFEGNETAWM
-666 VTNEDRTLAIVGYYR
+666 IVSEDQKKALVGYYR
-681 VLNGVNQPYSRVRLQ
+681 VMQPVNVGFKRLKLK
-696 GLNPDMIYENVWNHT
+696 GLKEDTCYKVSGYAYDC
-711 ENYGDELMN
+711 YGDELMQV
-720 YGLITSDV
+720 GMILSDSASGV
-728 TAGEVPGN
+728 WKKGVNDKGDFQAEV
-736 VTPCTDFE
+736 FE
-744 SRIYMLKGKKVQ
+744 IVAV
-756 EGR
+756 

>member
-70 SPYAFEGNS
+70 SPYAFEENS

-179 ECDSDEKITLLSAMS
+179 ECDSDEKITLLSVMS

-312 YSEAGLNGMSQTFHK
+312 YSKAGLNGMSQTFHK

-394 GYLYP
+394 GDWYP

-562 DSDAIE
+562 DTDAIE

-575 TSMCYPLSSMGSHVS
+575 TSMVYPVSCMGSHVS
-590 VVPNHQVFRN
+590 ASPNHQTNRV
-600 TPLHTR
+600 TPIETR
-606 ANVAYF
+606 ADVAYF

-617 ELDLNKL
+617 ELDLLKL
-624 TEEEIKEVKE
+624 GEEDKAEIRR
-634 QITFMKEYREVLQ
+634 QIAFMKEKRDLIQ
-647 FGTFYRLK
+647 KGTFYRLK
-655 SPFEGNETVWM
+655 SPFEGNETAWM
-666 VTNEDRTLAIVGYYR
+666 IVSEDQKKALVGYYR
-681 VLNGVNQPYSRVRLQ
+681 VMQPVNVGFKRLKLK
-696 GLNPDMIYENVWNHT
+696 GLKEDTCYKVSGYDYDC
-711 ENYGDELMN
+711 YGDELMQV
-720 YGLITSDV
+720 GMILSDSASGV
-728 TAGEVPGN
+728 WKKGVNDKGDFQAEV
-736 VTPCTDFE
+736 FE
-744 SRIYMLKGKKVQ
+744 IVAV
-756 EGR
+756 

>member
-1 MNVIQYGMRRNDM
+1 M

-122 IYNGKPKLEGLPA
+122 IYDGKPKLEGLPA

-394 GYLYP
+394 GDWYP

-562 DSDAIE
+562 DTDAIE

-575 TSMCYPLSSMGSHVS
+575 TSMVYPVSCMGSHVS
-590 VVPNHQVFRN
+590 ASPNHQTNRV
-600 TPLHTR
+600 TPIETR
-606 ANVAYF
+606 ADVAYF

-617 ELDLNKL
+617 ELDLLKL
-624 TEEEIKEVKE
+624 GEEDKAEIRR
-634 QITFMKEYREVLQ
+634 QIAFMKEKRDLIQ
-647 FGTFYRLK
+647 KGTFYRLK
-655 SPFEGNETVWM
+655 SPFEGNETAWM
-666 VTNEDRTLAIVGYYR
+666 IVSEDQKKALVGYYR
-681 VLNGVNQPYSRVRLQ
+681 VMQPVNVGFKRLKLK
-696 GLNPDMIYENVWNHT
+696 GLKEDTCYKVSGYDYDC
-711 ENYGDELMN
+711 YGDELMQV
-720 YGLITSDV
+720 GMILSDSASGV
-728 TAGEVPGN
+728 WKKGVNDKGDFQAEV
-736 VTPCTDFE
+736 FE
-744 SRIYMLKGKKVQ
+744 IVAV
-756 EGR
+756 

>member
-1 MNVIQYGMRRNDM
+1 M

-49 GKRLTHRE
+49 GKRLTRRE

-297 LGKGESFQTPEMVMV
+297 LEKGESFQTPEMVMV

-369 ADLGMELF
+369 TDLGMELF

-394 GYLYP
+394 GDWYP

-442 DWLLAEQG
+442 DWILAEQG

-562 DSDAIE
+562 DTDAIE

-575 TSMCYPLSSMGSHVS
+575 TSMVYPVSCMGSHVS
-590 VVPNHQVFRN
+590 ASPNHQTNRV
-600 TPLHTR
+600 TPIETR
-606 ANVAYF
+606 ADVAYF

-617 ELDLNKL
+617 ELDLLKL
-624 TEEEIKEVKE
+624 GEEDKAEIRR
-634 QITFMKEYREVLQ
+634 QIAFMKEKRDLIQ
-647 FGTFYRLK
+647 KGTFYRLK
-655 SPFEGNETVWM
+655 SPFEGNETAWM
-666 VTNEDRTLAIVGYYR
+666 IVSEDQKKALVGYYR
-681 VLNGVNQPYSRVRLQ
+681 VMQPVNVGFKRLKLK
-696 GLNPDMIYENVWNHT
+696 GLKEDTCYKVSGYAYDC
-711 ENYGDELMN
+711 YGDELMQV
-720 YGLITSDV
+720 GMILSDSASGV
-728 TAGEVPGN
+728 WKKGVNDKGDFQAEV
-736 VTPCTDFE
+736 FE
-744 SRIYMLKGKKVQ
+744 IVAV
-756 EGR
+756 

>member
-369 ADLGMELF
+369 TDLGMELF

-394 GYLYP
+394 GDWYP

-562 DSDAIE
+562 DTDAIE

-575 TSMCYPLSSMGSHVS
+575 TSMVYPVSCMGSHVS
-590 VVPNHQVFRN
+590 ASPNHQTNRV
-600 TPLHTR
+600 TPIETR
-606 ANVAYF
+606 ADVAYF

-617 ELDLNKL
+617 ELDLLKL
-624 TEEEIKEVKE
+624 GEEDKAEIRR
-634 QITFMKEYREVLQ
+634 QIAFMKEKRDLIQ
-647 FGTFYRLK
+647 KGTFYRLK
-655 SPFEGNETVWM
+655 SPFEGNETAWM
-666 VTNEDRTLAIVGYYR
+666 IVSEDQRRIRRRRWLV
-681 VLNGVNQPYSRVRLQ
+681 
-696 GLNPDMIYENVWNHT
+696 
-711 ENYGDELMN
+711 
-720 YGLITSDV
+720 IT
-728 TAGEVPGN
+728 G
-736 VTPCTDFE
+736 
-744 SRIYMLKGKKVQ
+744 
-756 EGR
+756 

>member
-312 YSEAGLNGMSQTFHK
+312 YSEAGLNGMSQAFHK

-355 DFDAPKLLGLADAA
+355 DFDAPKLLGLVDAA

-394 GYLYP
+394 GDWYP

-456 RTQYVLDFSKKEVR
+456 RNQYVLDFSKREVR

-522 ELYERL
+522 EMYERL

-562 DSDAIE
+562 DTDAIE

-575 TSMCYPLSSMGSHVS
+575 TSMVYPVSCMGSHVS
-590 VVPNHQVFRN
+590 ASPNHQTNRV
-600 TPLHTR
+600 TPIETR
-606 ANVAYF
+606 ADVAYF

-617 ELDLNKL
+617 ELDLLKL
-624 TEEEIKEVKE
+624 DEEDKAEIRR
-634 QITFMKEYREVLQ
+634 QIAFMKEKRDLIQ
-647 FGTFYRLK
+647 KGTFYRLK
-655 SPFEGNETVWM
+655 SPFEGNETAWM
-666 VTNEDRTLAIVGYYR
+666 IVSEDQKTALVGYYR
-681 VLNGVNQPYSRVRLQ
+681 VMQPVNVGFKRLKLK
-696 GLNPDMIYENVWNHT
+696 GLKEDICYKVSGYDYDC
-711 ENYGDELMN
+711 YGDELMQA
-720 YGLITSDV
+720 GMILSDSASGV
-728 TAGEVPGN
+728 WKKGVNDKG
-736 VTPCTDFE
+736 DFQA
-744 SRIYMLKGKKVQ
+744 KVF
-756 EGR
+756 EIVAV